1 MKKHLVTEVKYKGF
15 LRGGIQII
23 KDESILG
30 LYKGQV
36 RTNTDNQPTLP
47 STRLTASVMREASYS
62 TLRYPAPQNYNEGKR
77 YRV

>member
-30 LYKGQV
+30 LYKG
-36 RTNTDNQPTLP
+36 
-47 STRLTASVMREASYS
+47 
-62 TLRYPAPQNYNEGKR
+62 
-77 YRV
+77 